1 MKLFSKNYSHY
12 NDEDLMRFFIK
23 GDKKAFEQIY
33 VRYESFVVNFFYRRL
48 WNDSEK
54 AEDFAHD
61 LFTKIIDKPDSFDPS
76 RTFKTWLFSVAN
88 NMCKNEYKKQE
99 VRKPTGYD
107 LPEGMDSKDENP
119 LQDVEID
126 KSNFNEALKKELDK
140 LNDKHRE
147 VFMLRHFE
155 GLSLNEIGEALE
167 INTGTVKSR
176 LHLATKTL
184 ADKLEVFRKTM
195 I

>member
-33 VRYESFVVNFFYRRL
+33 ARYESFVVNFFYRRL

>member
-33 VRYESFVVNFFYRRL
+33 ARYESFVVNFFYRRL

-61 LFTKIIDKPDSFDPS
+61 LFTKIIDKPDAFDPS

-126 KSNFNEALKKELDK
+126 KANFNEALKKELDK

>member
-1 MKLFSKNYSHY
+1 MQLFKKDYSTY
-12 NDEDLMRFFIK
+12 TDEELMRLFIE

-33 VRYESFVVNFFYRRL
+33 GRYENFMVNFFYRKL
-48 WNDSEK
+48 WSDRIK

-61 LFTKIIDKPDSFDPS
+61 LFTKIIDKPESFDLS
-76 RTFKTWLFSVAN
+76 RNFKTWLFSVAN

-99 VRKPTGYD
+99 VRKNTGYD
-107 LPEGMDSKDENP
+107 VPEGLEAKDNTRMP
-119 LQDVEID
+119 D
-126 KSNFNEALKKELDK
+126 KAVDAGNFNEQLKAELNK

-155 GLSLNEIGEALE
+155 GLSLIEIAETLH
-167 INTGTVKSR
+167 INAGTVKSR
-176 LHLATKTL
+176 LHHATKTL
-184 ADKLEVFRKTM
+184 AGKLEVFRKTM

>member
-1 MKLFSKNYSHY
+1 MRLFKKDYSTY
-12 NDEDLMRFFIK
+12 NDEDLMRFFLK
-23 GDKKAFEQIY
+23 GDEKAFEQIY
-33 VRYESFVVNFFYRRL
+33 DRYEAFMVNFFYRKL
-48 WNDSEK
+48 WSDRIK
-54 AEDFAHD
+54 AEDFTHD
-61 LFTKIIDKPDSFDPS
+61 LFTKIIDKPESFDPN

-99 VRKPTGYD
+99 IRKPTGYD
-107 LPEGMDSKDENP
+107 LPEGVDAKDHNQ
-119 LQDVEID
+119 LQDVGVD
-126 KSNFNEALKKELDK
+126 ASNFNEQLKIELNK
-140 LNDKHRE
+140 LGEKHRE

-155 GLSLNEIGEALE
+155 GLSLNEIGETLG